1 MSVTSFCIG
10 GGDDSGGVLFA
21 SGALYARKASDGR
34 DGDRVSVTSFGIGSG
49 DESDGVLATERE
61 PFSSHGRSGDR
72 VSVDSFGIGGGDT
85 SDGVLMNGHARLSS
99 LVSVN

>member
-1 MSVTSFCIG
+1 MNSFGIG
-10 GGDDSGGVLFA
+10 GGDESDGALCA
-21 SGALYARKASDGR
+21 SGAVSPSKACDRRS
-34 DGDRVSVTSFGIGSG
+34 GDRVSVTSFGIGSG

-85 SDGVLMNGHARLSS
+85 SDGVLMNGRARLSS